1 MNRLSDETALIRRA
15 QQGDRAALATLHD
28 QYYRAIYTYFA
39 TRLEAPQVAED
50 LTSEVF
56 VRMVQ
61 KIPQFRHTGRPLL
74 AWLYTIARNLLTD
87 YHREQQQR
95 NAPLSLEEHL
105 VAGGDNPAHAVE
117 SSMAVDC
124 LRKALKHITEEQR
137 MVVVG
142 KFLEGRRARDVA
154 RLLGKTEGAVKAL
167 QHRALAALRRAIEQE
182 GCYEP

>member
-15 QQGDRAALATLHD
+15 QQGDRAALAALHD

-39 TRLEAPQVAED
+39 TRLDVPQVAED

-61 KIPQFRHTGRPLL
+61 KISKFRQTGRPLL

-87 YHREQQQR
+87 YHRESRQN

-105 VAGGDNPAHAVE
+105 VAGTDNPARSAE
-117 SSMAVDC
+117 NSMAVDC
-124 LRKALKHITEEQR
+124 LRKALEYITEEQR
-137 MVVVG
+137 LVVVG
-142 KFLEGRRARDVA
+142 KFLEGRPTREVA